1 MHLMRLLFISGA
13 FIKYSAMPPGEWTM
27 TVEGREISQKGDKI
41 SARIMAS
48 VCTYLP
54 KRISRR
60 FHNLKDE
67 NGCIESIDVQ
77 MFIKSKCWT

>member
-1 MHLMRLLFISGA
+1 MFWKLKVTKLMHLMRLLFIFGA

-48 VCTYLP
+48 VHVHICQKEFPEDL
-54 KRISRR
+54 I
-60 FHNLKDE
+60 
-67 NGCIESIDVQ
+67 I
-77 MFIKSKCWT
+77 